1 MNKLLILIMVSMTLT
16 ACNTIAGFGTDV
28 TKSAQWT
35 RDKMSGTDLSQGTK

>member
-1 MNKLLILIMVSMTLT
+1 MNKLLALIIVTTTLT